1 MANLSEAYDFSLFE
15 DRIGQS
21 TAPIGEPG
29 SREQRQEQ
37 KRENVIELPQKE
49 LDKNRQPKRHPF
61 RMIAATLCFTVI
73 FATVVSIVYSQV
85 QLTELTEE
93 INIATQQLQEEQSLE
108 VQMSM
113 QASQKMNGAQVEEY
127 AKKELGMSKIS
138 EGQVSYVNV
147 VQQDKGTVLQ
157 DTDGGS
163 WFDKSLSAVES
174 WFA

>member
-93 INIATQQLQEEQSLE
+93 INIATQQLQEEQSP
-108 VQMSM
+108 
-113 QASQKMNGAQVEEY
+113 
-127 AKKELGMSKIS
+127 
-138 EGQVSYVNV
+138 VSYTHLDVYKR
-147 VQQDKGTVLQ
+147 QGW
-157 DTDGGS
+157 GR
-163 WFDKSLSAVES
+163 
-174 WFA
+174 

>member
-93 INIATQQLQEEQSLE
+93 INIATQQLSL
-108 VQMSM
+108 
-113 QASQKMNGAQVEEY
+113 
-127 AKKELGMSKIS
+127 IHI
-138 EGQVSYVNV
+138 
-147 VQQDKGTVLQ
+147 
-157 DTDGGS
+157 
-163 WFDKSLSAVES
+163 
-174 WFA
+174 

>member
-1 MANLSEAYDFSLFE
+1 
-15 DRIGQS
+15 
-21 TAPIGEPG
+21 
-29 SREQRQEQ
+29 
-37 KRENVIELPQKE
+37 
-49 LDKNRQPKRHPF
+49 
-61 RMIAATLCFTVI
+61 MIAATLCFTVI

-157 DTDGGS
+157 L
-163 WFDKSLSAVES
+163 SLIHISFTEQEEQNG
-174 WFA
+174 